1 MVRHDFISGPR
12 SETSPEGFH
21 ALTGPQRELIITR
34 LLMSNSILWLVAFLV
49 ASIVFLFTASPEF
62 HVSLGGIV
70 ALLGL
75 LLLVIGGSTLHVRQ
89 LGRTLATQS
98 LGQEL
103 YRPLTRF
110 PQSSSLLF
118 FYLATCLSG
127 GAYLWV
133 KLYLGQSLWVSF
145 ITMAI
150 FLVLGVLG
158 GICQH
163 FLSKQN
169 LMKVYKVLA
178 GQPGFNESLAR
189 YTTSLRAKFGF
200 GVLGISGGVLLL
212 SILVSGLT
220 LQTSIRTKVTSYAQ
234 KELANLADSVAFVSE
249 MNTTTED
256 LDAFLGTLKLGAGGG
271 VSLRL
276 PAARGGGLVGS
287 RIQSRGGGDIL
298 VSQKLPD
305 GSELR
310 AIIPE
315 AEYADAIWKAL
326 RPNVAILVLAAIF
339 LTYFI
344 PLILRDVQQPLLLLS
359 RNTQQVSEGHIDR
372 LEPVYSDDEA
382 ASLVRGFGHM
392 VSSLR
397 GMVVQIRSASRDL
410 AKASALIRE
419 SGDGVRHSNQGQREL
434 IETFHQEI
442 NELTDTSIGISASSM
457 ELSLASESTNATIVE
472 MAASVQQINQSMD
485 ELLLVVEGI
494 TSAIRDF
501 DVAIKNVGKNV
512 DHLAGHAEHTKEF
525 AENLEQSTSA
535 IDDSVK
541 IAQRYTKKVIRN
553 AERGMELVARNRE
566 KIQVIERVVQ
576 DFHGTTRTLLQLGAE
591 IAKILDYIG
600 DHAQQTNL
608 LALNAAII
616 ASQGDDAGN
625 AQSKGFSVVADEIKQ
640 LSEQTGK
647 STREIQQIIGTLQ
660 AEIRKAYQQVELG
673 LDAVRDG
680 ADSVSQSQEALQ
692 AILES
697 VSETDSVVESIHSET
712 LQQAGQA
719 SLIHEANR
727 NIHNQVGTIRSVIME
742 QQQTSNYILSLAMNV
757 QQATAVVRDSTK
769 EQSTGSD
776 EIAKATEQVRA
787 LASNLH
793 EILAR
798 QEDHVISLKSTMN
811 RVLDKALES
820 ERAIETS
827 SGAVEQLG
835 VQVHMLNR
843 EVNLFKL

>member
-1 MVRHDFISGPR
+1 MAAILFLLGAPA
-12 SETSPEGFH
+12 GFK
-21 ALTGPQRELIITR
+21 LTARGVLV
-34 LLMSNSILWLVAFLV
+34 LL
-49 ASIVFLFTASPEF
+49 
-62 HVSLGGIV
+62 

-75 LLLVIGGSTLHVRQ
+75 AAGASFLHIQQ
-89 LGRTLATQS
+89 LGRTLAQRP
-98 LGQEL
+98 LGPAL
-103 YRPLTRF
+103 FRPLTRF
-110 PQSSSLLF
+110 PQSLSMLF
-118 FYLATCLSG
+118 FVLAVTLAAFSYPWARVHQGLS
-127 GAYLWV
+127 V
-133 KLYLGQSLWVSF
+133 WVSF
-145 ITMAI
+145 IVMAM
-150 FLVLGVLG
+150 FMVLAALG
-158 GICQH
+158 GVCQY
-163 FLSKQN
+163 FLAKQN
-169 LMKVYKVLA
+169 LMRVFKILA
-178 GQPGFNESLAR
+178 GQPGFNESSAR
-189 YTTSLRAKFGF
+189 FMTSLKTKFR
-200 GVLGISGGVLLL
+200 LGILCITGGVLLL
-212 SILVSGLT
+212 SILLSGLT
-220 LQTSIRTKVTSYAQ
+220 IQSTLRTKVASYAGN
-234 KELANLADSVAFVSE
+234 ELANLVGSVTFVSE
-249 MNTTTED
+249 MNPTQED
-256 LDAFLGTLKLGAGGG
+256 LEAFLGTLKLGAGGG
-271 VSLRL
+271 VSLKL
-276 PAARGGGLVGS
+276 PAARGGRVLGS
-287 RIQSRGGGDIL
+287 KIQPTGGGDIL
-298 VSQKLPD
+298 VVQALPD

-310 AIIPE
+310 AVIPE

-326 RPNVAILVLAAIF
+326 RPNLAILALSGLFLAFFIHVL
-339 LTYFI
+339 LS
-344 PLILRDVQQPLLLLS
+344 DVQHPLMLLS
-359 RNTQQVSEGHIDR
+359 RNTQRVSEGRIDR
-372 LEPVYSDDEA
+372 LDPVYSDDEVA
-382 ASLVRGFGHM
+382 ALNQGFGTM
-392 VSSLR
+392 VGNLR

-419 SGDGVRHSNQGQREL
+419 SGDGVLHSNRGQREL

-457 ELSLASESTNATIVE
+457 ELSLASESTNTTIVQ

-485 ELLLVVEGI
+485 ELLMVVEGI

-501 DVAIKNVGKNV
+501 DVAIKNVGKNI

-541 IAQRYTKKVIRN
+541 IAQRYTKKVIHN
-553 AERGMELVARNRE
+553 AGRGMELVARNRD
-566 KIQVIERVVQ
+566 KMQVIERVVQ
-576 DFHGTTRTLLQLGAE
+576 DFHGTTRTLLQLGVD

-616 ASQGDDAGN
+616 ASQGGTGDG
-625 AQSKGFSVVADEIKQ
+625 QSKGFSVVADEIKQ
-640 LSEQTGK
+640 LSEQTAT
-647 STREIQQIIGTLQ
+647 STQEIKLIIGTLQ

-680 ADSVSQSQEALQ
+680 THSVAQSQDALQ

-697 VSETDSVVESIHSET
+697 VSETDSVVESILSET

-727 NIHNQVGTIRSVIME
+727 NIHHQVETIRLVIEE

-798 QEDHVISLKSTMN
+798 QEDHVISLKETMN
-811 RVLDKALES
+811 RVLGKAIES

-835 VQVHMLNR
+835 AQVHMLNR

>member
-1 MVRHDFISGPR
+1 M
-12 SETSPEGFH
+12 
-21 ALTGPQRELIITR
+21 ALWST
-34 LLMSNSILWLVAFLV
+34 AFLV
-49 ASIVFLFTASPEF
+49 ATLLFLFTAPAGF
-62 HVSLGGIV
+62 RLTITGIS
-70 ALLGL
+70 ALAGL
-75 LLLVIGGSTLHVRQ
+75 LLLGTTASLLHLRG
-89 LGRTLATQS
+89 LGRTLATKP
-98 LGQEL
+98 LGPDI

-110 PQSSSLLF
+110 PQSASSLF
-118 FYLATCLSG
+118 FILGLCLSL
-127 GAYLWV
+127 GAYFWL
-133 KLYLGQSLWVSF
+133 KLFVGQSLWVSF
-145 ITMAI
+145 TTMAM
-150 FLVLGVLG
+150 FLVLAAMGA
-158 GICQH
+158 ICQY
-163 FLSKQN
+163 FLTKQN
-169 LMKVYKVLA
+169 LMKVFKVLA
-178 GQPGFNESLAR
+178 GQPGFNDSPSRFA
-189 YTTSLRAKFGF
+189 TSLREKFTF
-200 GVLGISGGVLLL
+200 GMVGITGGMLLL

-220 LQTSIRTKVTSYAQ
+220 LQTSIRAKVTTYAQ
-234 KELANLADSVAFVSE
+234 NELANLADSVAFVSE

-276 PAARGGGLVGS
+276 PASRGGAIVGS
-287 RIQSRGGGDIL
+287 RLQPKGGGDIL
-298 VSQKLPD
+298 VTQGLPD

-310 AIIPE
+310 AVVPE

-326 RPNVAILVLAAIF
+326 RPNAAILALAAIF
-339 LTYFI
+339 LTWFI
-344 PLILRDVQQPLLLLS
+344 PQILRDVQQPLLLLS
-359 RNTQQVSEGHIDR
+359 RNTQEVGEGRIDR
-372 LEPVYSDDEA
+372 LEAVYSDDEVA
-382 ASLVRGFGHM
+382 ALVHGFGNM
-392 VSSLR
+392 VGSLR

-410 AKASALIRE
+410 ATASALIRE
-419 SGDGVRHSNQGQREL
+419 SGDGVRQSNQGQREL
-434 IETFHQEI
+434 IEAFHQEI

-472 MAASVQQINQSMD
+472 MAANVQQINQSMD
-485 ELLLVVEGI
+485 ELLMVVEGI

-512 DHLAGHAEHTKEF
+512 DHLANHAEHTKEF

-553 AERGMELVARNRE
+553 AERGMELGARNRE

-576 DFHGTTRTLLQLGAE
+576 DFRGTTRTLLQLGAD

-600 DHAQQTNL
+600 DHTQQTNL

-616 ASQGDDAGN
+616 ASQGDDAGQGQ
-625 AQSKGFSVVADEIKQ
+625 AKGFSVVADEIKQ

-647 STREIQQIIGTLQ
+647 STREIQQIILTLQ

-680 ADSVSQSQEALQ
+680 SESVTQSQDALQ

-697 VSETDSVVESIHSET
+697 VSEMDSVVESIHSET

-727 NIHNQVGTIRSVIME
+727 NIHNQVETIRSVIME
-742 QQQTSNYILSLAMNV
+742 QEQTSNYILSLAMNV

-776 EIAKATEQVRA
+776 EIAMATEQVRT

-798 QEDHVISLKSTMN
+798 QEDHVVSLKETMN

>member
-1 MVRHDFISGPR
+1 MAPHDSTSGRRAEIS
-12 SETSPEGFH
+12 SETPVFLNGSKRSLVQG
-21 ALTGPQRELIITR
+21 R
-34 LLMSNSILWLVAFLV
+34 LSLASGILWFIVFTVA
-49 ASIVFLFTASPEF
+49 AIVFLISSPQDF
-62 HVSLGGIV
+62 HLSAAGIM
-70 ALLGL
+70 AALGL
-75 LLLVIGGSTLHVRQ
+75 LLLLTGAAHLQIRQ
-89 LGRTLATQS
+89 LGHTLATQP
-98 LGQEL
+98 LGPEL

-110 PQSSSLLF
+110 PQSSSILF
-118 FYLATCLSG
+118 FFLGICLSLG
-127 GAYLWV
+127 SYLWL
-133 KLYLGQSLWVSF
+133 KLYLVQSLWVSF
-145 ITMAI
+145 TTMAM
-150 FLVLGVLG
+150 FMVLAGLG
-158 GICQH
+158 SISQY

-169 LMKVYKVLA
+169 LMTVYRVLA
-178 GQPGFNESLAR
+178 GQPGFNDSFSR
-189 YTTSLRAKFGF
+189 FSTSLREKFGF
-200 GVLGISGGVLLL
+200 GVVGITGSVLLL

-220 LQTSIRTKVTSYAQ
+220 LQSSIRTKVTSYAQ
-234 KELANLADSVAFVSE
+234 KELTNLVDSVAFVTE
-249 MNTTTED
+249 MNPTKED

-276 PAARGGGLVGS
+276 PASRGGGIVGS
-287 RIQSRGGGDIL
+287 RIQPKGGGDIL
-298 VSQKLPD
+298 VTQGLPD

-310 AIIPE
+310 AVIPE

-326 RPNVAILVLAAIF
+326 RPNVAILALAALF
-339 LTYFI
+339 LAYFI
-344 PLILRDVQQPLLLLS
+344 PQILKDVQQPILLLS
-359 RNTQQVSEGHIDR
+359 RNAQQVGEGRIDR
-372 LEPVYSDDEA
+372 VEPVYSDDEV
-382 ASLVRGFGHM
+382 ASLVSGFGTM

-410 AKASALIRE
+410 ATASALIRE
-419 SGDGVRHSNQGQREL
+419 SGDGVRQSNQGQREL
-434 IETFHQEI
+434 IEAFYQEI
-442 NELTDTSIGISASSM
+442 NDLTDTSIGISASSM

-485 ELLLVVEGI
+485 ELLMVVEGI

-576 DFHGTTRTLLQLGAE
+576 DFHGTTRTLLQLGSD

-616 ASQGDDAGN
+616 ASQGDEAGN
-625 AQSKGFSVVADEIKQ
+625 AQVKGFSVVADEIKQ
-640 LSEQTGK
+640 LSEQTSR

-660 AEIRKAYQQVELG
+660 SEIRKAYQQVELG

-680 ADSVSQSQEALQ
+680 ADSVTQSQEALQ
-692 AILES
+692 SILES

-727 NIHNQVGTIRSVIME
+727 NIHNQVETIRSVIME
-742 QQQTSNYILSLAMNV
+742 QQHTSNYILSLAMNV

-776 EIAKATEQVRA
+776 EIANATEQVRT

-798 QEDHVISLKSTMN
+798 QEDHVISLKETMN

-820 ERAIETS
+820 ERAIEAS

>member
-1 MVRHDFISGPR
+1 MATV
-12 SETSPEGFH
+12 
-21 ALTGPQRELIITR
+21 
-34 LLMSNSILWLVAFLV
+34 VY
-49 ASIVFLFTASPEF
+49 LFTAPSGF
-62 HVSLGGIV
+62 HLTVPGV
-70 ALLGL
+70 AASLGL
-75 LLLVIGGSTLHVRQ
+75 LLLAVGGSLLQIRQ
-89 LGRTLATQS
+89 LGRTLASQP
-98 LGQEL
+98 LGPDL
-103 YRPLTRF
+103 YRSLTRF
-110 PQSSSLLF
+110 PQSASLLF
-118 FYLATCLSG
+118 FYLGACLSG

-133 KLYLGQSLWVSF
+133 KLYLGQSLWVSS
-145 ITMAI
+145 TTVAM
-150 FLVLGVLG
+150 FLVLAALG
-158 GICQH
+158 SICQY

-169 LMKVYKVLA
+169 LIKVYKILA
-178 GQPGFNESLAR
+178 GQPGFNDSAAR
-189 YTTSLRAKFGF
+189 FATSLRAKFGF

-220 LQTSIRTKVTSYAQ
+220 LQSSIRTKVASYAQ
-234 KELANLADSVAFVSE
+234 NELANLADSVTFVAE

-256 LDAFLGTLKLGAGGG
+256 LAAFLGTLKLGAGGS

-276 PAARGGGLVGS
+276 PVSRGGGIVGS
-287 RIQSRGGGDIL
+287 RIGPRGAGDIL
-298 VSQKLPD
+298 VSQGLPD

-310 AIIPE
+310 AVIPE

-359 RNTQQVSEGHIDR
+359 RNAQQVGEGRIDR
-372 LEPVYSDDEA
+372 LEQVYSDDEV
-382 ASLVRGFGHM
+382 ASLVTGFGHM
-392 VSSLR
+392 VGSLR
-397 GMVVQIRSASRDL
+397 GMVVQIRAASRDL
-410 AKASALIRE
+410 AKASTLIRE
-419 SGDGVRHSNQGQREL
+419 SGDGVRSSNQGQREL
-434 IETFHQEI
+434 IEAFHQEI

-457 ELSLASESTNATIVE
+457 ELSLASESTNTTIIE

-485 ELLLVVEGI
+485 ELLMVVEGI

-501 DVAIKNVGKNV
+501 DMAIKSVGKNV
-512 DHLAGHAEHTKEF
+512 DHLAGHAEHTREF

-541 IAQRYTKKVIRN
+541 IAQRYTKKVIHN
-553 AERGMELVARNRE
+553 AGRGMELVARNRE

-616 ASQGDDAGN
+616 ASQGDGAGN
-625 AQSKGFSVVADEIKQ
+625 GQAKGFSVVADEIKQ
-640 LSEQTGK
+640 LSEQTGR

-680 ADSVSQSQEALQ
+680 ADSVAQSEEALQ

-697 VSETDSVVESIHSET
+697 VSETDSVVESILNET

-727 NIHNQVGTIRSVIME
+727 NIHNQVETIRSVIVE

-798 QEDHVISLKSTMN
+798 QEDHVISLKETMN
-811 RVLDKALES
+811 RVLGKALES
-820 ERAIETS
+820 ERAIEAS

>member
-1 MVRHDFISGPR
+1 MVQPDSISG
-12 SETSPEGFH
+12 SLPELRLQAPVRLGR
-21 ALTGPQRELIITR
+21 ADAELILGR
-34 LLMSNSILWLVAFLV
+34 LRQGIWIIWGLGFFVATILFLLAAPQGFRLSAKGLLV
-49 ASIVFLFTASPEF
+49 TA
-62 HVSLGGIV
+62 
-70 ALLGL
+70 ALLVG
-75 LLLVIGGSTLHVRQ
+75 VAGCSMLHLRQ
-89 LGRTLATQS
+89 LGRVLMDQP
-98 LGQEL
+98 LGPDV
-103 YRPLTRF
+103 YRTLTRF
-110 PQSSSLLF
+110 PQVASLLLF
-118 FYLATCLSG
+118 LLAMGLCFGT
-127 GAYLWV
+127 YLWV

-150 FLVLGVLG
+150 FAVLAALG
-158 GICQH
+158 AVCQY
-163 FLSKQN
+163 FLAKRN
-169 LMKVYKVLA
+169 LMKVFKILA
-178 GQPGFNESLAR
+178 GQPGFSDSLAR
-189 YTTSLRAKFGF
+189 FTTSLRAKFGF
-200 GVLGISGGVLLL
+200 GVLGITGCVLLL

-220 LQTSIRTKVTSYAQ
+220 LQSSIRTKVASYAGN
-234 KELANLADSVAFVSE
+234 ELANLADSVVFVSE
-249 MNTTTED
+249 MNTTPED
-256 LDAFLGTLKLGAGGG
+256 LDAFLSTLKLGAGGG

-276 PAARGGGLVGS
+276 PAGRGGGILGS
-287 RIQSRGGGDIL
+287 KIQPAGGGDIV
-298 VSQKLPD
+298 VSQNLPD

-310 AIIPE
+310 AVIPE
-315 AEYADAIWKAL
+315 AEYADAIWRAL
-326 RPNVAILVLAAIF
+326 RPNMAILVLAGVF
-339 LTYFI
+339 LMYFI

-359 RNTQQVSEGHIDR
+359 RNTQQVGEGRIDR
-372 LEPVYSDDEA
+372 LDPVYSDDEVSA
-382 ASLVRGFGHM
+382 LVQGFGHM
-392 VSSLR
+392 VGSLR

-410 AKASALIRE
+410 AKASAQIRE
-419 SGDGVRHSNQGQREL
+419 SGDGIRHSNKGQREL
-434 IETFHQEI
+434 IEAFHQEI

-485 ELLLVVEGI
+485 ELLMVVEGI

-501 DVAIKNVGKNV
+501 DVAIKNVGKNI

-541 IAQRYTKKVIRN
+541 IAQRYTKKVIHN
-553 AERGMELVARNRE
+553 AGRGMELVARNRE

-576 DFHGTTRTLLQLGAE
+576 DFHGTTRTLLQLGAD

-616 ASQGDDAGN
+616 ASQGGTGDGQA
-625 AQSKGFSVVADEIKQ
+625 KGFSVVADEIKQ
-640 LSEQTGK
+640 LSEQTAR
-647 STREIQQIIGTLQ
+647 STQEIQQIIGTLQ
-660 AEIRKAYQQVELG
+660 SEIRKAYQQVELG

-680 ADSVSQSQEALQ
+680 AESVGQSQEALQ

-697 VSETDSVVESIHSET
+697 VSETDSVVESILSET

-727 NIHNQVGTIRSVIME
+727 NIHNQVETIRSVIEE

-798 QEDHVISLKSTMN
+798 QEDHVVSLKETMN
-811 RVLDKALES
+811 RVLGKAIES
-820 ERAIETS
+820 EKAIEIS

-835 VQVHMLNR
+835 AQVHMLNR

>member
-1 MVRHDFISGPR
+1 L
-12 SETSPEGFH
+12 
-21 ALTGPQRELIITR
+21 AR
-34 LLMSNSILWLVAFLV
+34 LRLGSAILWSVAFFV
-49 ASIVFLFTASPEF
+49 AAIVFLFSAPPDFHMTAPGILAT
-62 HVSLGGIV
+62 LG
-70 ALLGL
+70 LLGL
-75 LLLVIGGSTLHVRQ
+75 GAGACLLQIRQ

-98 LGQEL
+98 LGPDL
-103 YRPLTRF
+103 YRLLTRF

-118 FYLATCLSG
+118 FYLGICLSG

-133 KLYLGQSLWVSF
+133 KLYLGQSVWVSF
-145 ITMAI
+145 STMAM
-150 FLVLGVLG
+150 FMVLTSLG
-158 GICQH
+158 GICQY

-169 LMKVYKVLA
+169 LMKVYKLLA
-178 GQPGFNESLAR
+178 GQPGFNESFAR
-189 YTTSLRAKFGF
+189 FSTSLRAKFGF
-200 GVLGISGGVLLL
+200 GVLGITGGVLLL

-220 LQTSIRTKVTSYAQ
+220 LQSSIRTKVTSYTRN
-234 KELANLADSVAFVSE
+234 ELANLADSVTFVSE

-276 PAARGGGLVGS
+276 PASRGGGLVGS
-287 RIQSRGGGDIL
+287 KIQPGGGGDIL
-298 VSQKLPD
+298 VSQVLPD

-310 AIIPE
+310 AVIPE
-315 AEYADAIWKAL
+315 AEYAGSIWKAL
-326 RPNVAILVLAAIF
+326 RANVAILVLAGIF
-339 LTYFI
+339 LAYFI

-359 RNTQQVSEGHIDR
+359 RNTQQVSEGRIDR
-372 LEPVYSDDEA
+372 LEPVYSDDEVSA
-382 ASLVRGFGHM
+382 LVRGFGHM
-392 VSSLR
+392 VGSLR
-397 GMVVQIRSASRDL
+397 GMVVQIRAASRDL

-434 IETFHQEI
+434 IEAFHQEI

-485 ELLLVVEGI
+485 ELLMVVEGI

-576 DFHGTTRTLLQLGAE
+576 DFHATTRTLLQLGAE

-616 ASQGDDAGN
+616 ASQGEDAGN
-625 AQSKGFSVVADEIKQ
+625 GQSKGFSVVADEIKL

-680 ADSVSQSQEALQ
+680 SDSVSQSQDALQ

-727 NIHNQVGTIRSVIME
+727 NIHNQVETIRSVIME

-757 QQATAVVRDSTK
+757 QQATAVVRDSTR

-776 EIAKATEQVRA
+776 EIAKATEQVRT

-798 QEDHVISLKSTMN
+798 QEDHVISLKATMN

-820 ERAIETS
+820 EQAIETS

>member
-1 MVRHDFISGPR
+1 MEEPVRLDAATRNFVVARLQSGVGWVWGI
-12 SETSPEGFH
+12 TS
-21 ALTGPQRELIITR
+21 
-34 LLMSNSILWLVAFLV
+34 LVAVVL
-49 ASIVFLFTASPEF
+49 FLFSAPPEF
-62 HVSLGGIV
+62 KLTFWGMVW
-70 ALLGL
+70 ALLILSAATGL
-75 LLLVIGGSTLHVRQ
+75 SLLHVRQ
-89 LGRTLATQS
+89 LETAIRTRV
-98 LGQEL
+98 LGPDL

-110 PQSSSLLF
+110 PQAASLLF
-118 FYLATCLSG
+118 FYLGACLSAAG
-127 GAYLWV
+127 YFWA
-133 KLYLGQSLWVSF
+133 KFHLGQSLWVSLA
-145 ITMAI
+145 TAAI
-150 FLVLGVLG
+150 FFVLSVLG
-158 GICQH
+158 GICLY
-163 FLSKQN
+163 FLTKQK
-169 LMKVYKVLA
+169 MIRIYRILA
-178 GQPGFNESLAR
+178 AQPGFSDSQTRFN
-189 YTTSLRAKFGF
+189 TSLGAKFGF
-200 GVLGISGGVLLL
+200 GILGITGGVLLL

-220 LQTSIRTKVTSYAQ
+220 LKSSIRTKVTVYATN
-234 KELANLADSVAFVSE
+234 ELVNLADSVSFVEE
-249 MNTTTED
+249 MNTSPED
-256 LDAFLGTLKLGAGGG
+256 LESFLRTLKLGAGGG
-271 VSLRL
+271 VSLKL
-276 PAARGGGLVGS
+276 P
-287 RIQSRGGGDIL
+287 QSRGGQILGSKIQPVGAGDIL
-298 VSQKLPD
+298 VVQALPG

-310 AIIPE
+310 AVIPE

-326 RPNVAILVLAAIF
+326 RPHIPGLILASIF
-339 LTYFI
+339 MTYFI
-344 PLILRDVQQPLLLLS
+344 RFILRDIQHPLLMLS
-359 RNTQQVSEGHIDR
+359 RNTQQVGEGRIDR
-372 LEPVYSDDEA
+372 LEPVYSDDEVSA
-382 ASLVRGFGHM
+382 LVNGFGQM
-392 VSSLR
+392 VGSLR

-410 AKASALIRE
+410 AKASAAIRE
-419 SGDGVRHSNQGQREL
+419 SADGVRQSSQGQRQL
-434 IETFHQEI
+434 IEGFHQEI

-485 ELLLVVEGI
+485 ELLMVVEGI

-501 DVAIKNVGKNV
+501 DIAIKNVGKNI

-541 IAQRYTKKVIRN
+541 IAQRYTKKVIHN
-553 AERGMELVARNRE
+553 AGRGMELVARNRE
-566 KIQVIERVVQ
+566 KIQVIERVVL
-576 DFHGTTRTLLQLGAE
+576 DFHGTTRTLLQLGAD

-616 ASQGDDAGN
+616 ASQGGTGDS
-625 AQSKGFSVVADEIKQ
+625 QSKGFSVVADEIKQ
-640 LSEQTGK
+640 LSGQTAK
-647 STREIQQIIGTLQ
+647 STQEIQQIIGTLQ

-680 ADSVSQSQEALQ
+680 AASVGQSENALQ

-697 VSETDSVVESIHSET
+697 ISETDSVIESILSET

-727 NIHNQVGTIRSVIME
+727 NIHTQVETIRAVIEE

-787 LASNLH
+787 LASDLH

-798 QEDHVISLKSTMN
+798 QEDHVISLKETMN
-811 RVLDKALES
+811 RVLGKALES
-820 ERAIETS
+820 ERAIEAS

>member
-1 MVRHDFISGPR
+1 MVRPDSISGPR
-12 SETSPEGFH
+12 SEVRAGSAVRLSGPHRSLVLARLRLGVGIVWLVSITVALIMLMFFAPAGFH
-21 ALTGPQRELIITR
+21 
-34 LLMSNSILWLVAFLV
+34 
-49 ASIVFLFTASPEF
+49 FTF
-62 HVSLGGIV
+62 GGM
-70 ALLGL
+70 AAALGL
-75 LLLVIGGSTLHVRQ
+75 VLLAGLGCELQIRQ
-89 LGRTLATQS
+89 LGRTLASQP
-98 LGQEL
+98 LGPEL

-110 PQSSSLLF
+110 PQSASLLF
-118 FYLATCLSG
+118 FYLGACLSG
-127 GAYLWV
+127 GTYLWA
-133 KLYLGQSLWVSF
+133 KLYLGESLWVSF
-145 ITMAI
+145 ITTAI
-150 FLVLGVLG
+150 FLVLSSFGSISLYFV
-158 GICQH
+158 
-163 FLSKQN
+163 SKQN
-169 LMKVYKVLA
+169 LMKVFKILA
-178 GQPGFNESLAR
+178 GQPGFNESMAR
-189 YTTSLRAKFGF
+189 FSTSLRAKFGF
-200 GVLGISGGVLLL
+200 GVVCIAGGVLLL

-220 LQTSIRTKVTSYAQ
+220 LQASIQAKVTKYAGN
-234 KELANLADSVAFVSE
+234 ELANMADSVAFISE
-249 MNTTTED
+249 MNTTPED
-256 LDAFLGTLKLGAGGG
+256 FDAFLGTLKLGAGGG

-276 PAARGGGLVGS
+276 PASRGGGLLGS
-287 RIQSRGGGDIL
+287 KIQPKGSGDI
-298 VSQKLPD
+298 VVTQALPD

-310 AIIPE
+310 AVIPE

-326 RPNVAILVLAAIF
+326 RPNLAILLLSAIF
-339 LTYFI
+339 LGYFI
-344 PLILRDVQQPLLLLS
+344 PLILRDVQHPLLLLS
-359 RNTQQVSEGHIDR
+359 RNAQQVGAGRIES
-372 LEPVYSDDEA
+372 LEPVYSDDEV
-382 ASLVRGFGHM
+382 ASLVGGFSQM
-392 VSSLR
+392 VGSLR

-419 SGDGVRHSNQGQREL
+419 SGDGVRSSNQAQGEL
-434 IETFHQEI
+434 IETFQHEI
-442 NELTDTSIGISASSM
+442 NQLTETSIGISASSM

-472 MAASVQQINQSMD
+472 MAASVQQINLSMD
-485 ELLLVVEGI
+485 ELLMVVEGI

-512 DHLAGHAEHTKEF
+512 DHLAGHAEHTREF

-541 IAQRYTKKVIRN
+541 IAQRYTKKVIHN
-553 AERGMELVARNRE
+553 AGRGMELVARNRE

-576 DFHGTTRTLLQLGAE
+576 DFHGTTRTLLQLGAD

-600 DHAQQTNL
+600 EHAHQTNL

-616 ASQGDDAGN
+616 ATQGEGSGDG
-625 AQSKGFSVVADEIKQ
+625 QGRGFSVVADEIKQ
-640 LSEQTGK
+640 LSEQTGR

-680 ADSVSQSQEALQ
+680 ADSVAQSEDALQ

-697 VSETDSVVESIHSET
+697 VSETDSVVESILSET

-727 NIHNQVGTIRSVIME
+727 NIHNQVETIRSVILE

-757 QQATAVVRDSTK
+757 QQATSVVRDSTR

-776 EIAKATEQVRA
+776 EIARATEQVRM

-798 QEDHVISLKSTMN
+798 QESHVISLRETMN
-811 RVLDKALES
+811 RVLGKALES
-820 ERAIETS
+820 ERAIEAS
-827 SGAVEQLG
+827 NGAVEQLG

>member
-1 MVRHDFISGPR
+1 MVQPDSISGPL
-12 SETSPEGFH
+12 PELRVQTPVRL
-21 ALTGPQRELIITR
+21 ARADRELILKRLRFSTAIVWIT
-34 LLMSNSILWLVAFLV
+34 
-49 ASIVFLFTASPEF
+49 LFTVAGILFLLSAPPGFRLSLRVMAST
-62 HVSLGGIV
+62 LAAL
-70 ALLGL
+70 ALLLGANLVHLHQFGKNLGESL
-75 LLLVIGGSTLHVRQ
+75 LGPD
-89 LGRTLATQS
+89 
-98 LGQEL
+98 L

-110 PQSSSLLF
+110 PQASSLLF
-118 FYLATCLSG
+118 FYLGVCLGG
-127 GAYLWV
+127 GAYLYC
-133 KLYLGQSLWVSF
+133 KLSLGQSLWVSF
-145 ITMAI
+145 ISLLICIQLAA
-150 FLVLGVLG
+150 LGA
-158 GICQH
+158 ICQY
-163 FLSKQN
+163 FLAKQG
-169 LMKVYKVLA
+169 LMKVYRLLA

-189 YTTSLRAKFGF
+189 FTTSLRAKFGF
-200 GVLGISGGVLLL
+200 GVLGITGGVILLC
-212 SILVSGLT
+212 ILVSGLT
-220 LQTSIRTKVTSYAQ
+220 LQSSIKAKVTAYAGN
-234 KELANLADSVAFVSE
+234 ELANLADSVAFVTE
-249 MNTTTED
+249 MNPTKED
-256 LDAFLGTLKLGAGGG
+256 LNSFLGTLKLGAGGG

-276 PAARGGGLVGS
+276 PEGKGGDLLGS
-287 RIQSRGGGDIL
+287 RIQPTGGGDIL
-298 VSQKLPD
+298 VVQALPD
-305 GSELR
+305 GAQLR
-310 AIIPE
+310 AVIPE
-315 AEYADAIWKAL
+315 SEYADAIWKAL
-326 RPNVAILVLAAIF
+326 IPDVAILVLSSIF
-339 LTYFI
+339 LMYFI

-359 RNTQQVSEGHIDR
+359 RNAQQVGEGRIDR
-372 LEPVYSDDEA
+372 MAAVYSDDEV
-382 ASLVRGFGHM
+382 ASLVSGFGNM
-392 VSSLR
+392 VGSLR

-419 SGDGVRHSNQGQREL
+419 SGDGVRHSNQAQREL
-434 IETFHQEI
+434 IEAFHQEI

-485 ELLLVVEGI
+485 ELLMVVEGI

-501 DVAIKNVGKNV
+501 DIAIKNVGKNV

-541 IAQRYTKKVIRN
+541 IAQRYTKKVIHN
-553 AERGMELVARNRE
+553 AGRGMELVARNRE
-566 KIQVIERVVQ
+566 KIQVIEKVVQ
-576 DFHGTTRTLLQLGAE
+576 DFHGTTRTLLQLGAD

-600 DHAQQTNL
+600 DHTQQTNL

-616 ASQGDDAGN
+616 ASQGGAGDGQ
-625 AQSKGFSVVADEIKQ
+625 ARGFSVVADEIKL
-640 LSEQTGK
+640 LSEQTSK
-647 STREIQQIIGTLQ
+647 STQEIQQIIGTLQ
-660 AEIRKAYQQVELG
+660 SEIRKAYQQVELG

-680 ADSVSQSQEALQ
+680 ADSVGQSEVALQ

-697 VSETDSVVESIHSET
+697 ISETDSVVESILSET

-727 NIHNQVGTIRSVIME
+727 NIHTQVETIRSVIEE

-757 QQATAVVRDSTK
+757 QQATSVVRDSTR

-776 EIAKATEQVRA
+776 EIARATEQVRA

-798 QEDHVISLKSTMN
+798 QEDHVVSLKETMN
-811 RVLDKALES
+811 RVLGKAIES

-835 VQVHMLNR
+835 IQVHMLNR